1 MSEAGAAALLAAGA
15 AWLLASPAGRRLALP
30 SEEAPPAG
38 TGGPFRLVVAA
49 AAGMG
54 AWVVLGGTVG
64 VPVGVV
70 VAVVSHRVLASAETP
85 AQRREREAAGRE
97 LPHLVDLLAATL
109 QAGSAPMDGL
119 QRVCAALDGP
129 AARRLRPALAHLSL
143 GGSPHDVWTVVAEDP
158 ALAPLGRAMLR
169 SHRTGA
175 SVVDAVTQ
183 LADELEQEAHAGAED
198 RARRVGVLAAI
209 PLGVCL
215 LPAFLLLGI
224 VPIVASMLG
233 SMVP

>member
-1 MSEAGAAALLAAGA
+1 MTGPALGAVFAAGA
-15 AWLLASPAGRRLALP
+15 VWLLVNPAESPPR
-30 SEEAPPAG
+30 PAQQRVP
-38 TGGPFRLVVAA
+38 TGGVFRGVVAV
-49 AAGMG
+49 AAGIG
-54 AWVVLGGTVG
+54 AWVVLGGAFG
-64 VPVGVV
+64 VSAGVV
-70 VAVVSHRVLASAETP
+70 VAVVSHRVLATAESPT
-85 AQRREREAAGRE
+85 ARREREEAVRE

-119 QRVCAALDGP
+119 ARVCVALDGA
-129 AARRLRPALAHLSL
+129 AARRLRPALAHMSL
-143 GGSPHDVWTVVAEDP
+143 GGSPHDVWTVVAEDE

-175 SVVDAVTQ
+175 SVVGAVEQ
-183 LADELEQEAHAGAED
+183 LADELEHEAHAGAED

-224 VPIVASMLG
+224 VPTVASMLA